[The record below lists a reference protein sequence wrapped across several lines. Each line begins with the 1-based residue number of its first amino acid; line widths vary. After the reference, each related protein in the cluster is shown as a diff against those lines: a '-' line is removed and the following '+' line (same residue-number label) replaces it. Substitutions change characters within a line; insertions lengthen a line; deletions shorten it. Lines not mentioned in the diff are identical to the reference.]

1 MSTSV
6 VWIIGIILMLLSI
19 VYVVVR
25 RIEENRTTYTI
36 EHISYEYPTE
46 DFGSWKVEVP
56 DKSEHDIDVFRTADG
71 VLHRVVK

>member
-6 VWIIGIILMLLSI
+6 VWIIGIILMVLSI

-36 EHISYEYPTE
+36 EHISYE
-46 DFGSWKVEVP
+46 
-56 DKSEHDIDVFRTADG
+56 
-71 VLHRVVK
+71 